1 MTVDLTKNC
10 GMVLLDE
17 VEMEKK
23 VQQSKVF
30 ISSRA
35 RRQERK
41 SNNRNVYFLVDF
53 GLGLGKRKA
62 RDCCSS
68 FYNFSDCVFM

>member
-10 GMVLLDE
+10 GMVFLDE

-23 VQQSKVF
+23 VQESKVF

-41 SNNRNVYFLVDF
+41 SNNSLL
-53 GLGLGKRKA
+53 LGIWR
-62 RDCCSS
+62 
-68 FYNFSDCVFM
+68 